1 MIYNDIYML
10 YNIYLIIS
18 DIENLPSKKFRSNV

>member
-1 MIYNDIYML
+1 MPILCVL